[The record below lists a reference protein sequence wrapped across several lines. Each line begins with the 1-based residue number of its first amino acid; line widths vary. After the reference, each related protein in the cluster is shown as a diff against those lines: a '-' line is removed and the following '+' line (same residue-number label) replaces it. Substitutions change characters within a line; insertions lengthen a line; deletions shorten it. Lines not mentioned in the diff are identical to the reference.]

1 MKWAARMGNC
11 EAWGGSL
18 VARRPS
24 SLSRSSR
31 WREYGVSG
39 QSSLGQA
46 AFGQFR
52 SDDIDQV
59 VRRHEGVLRRFIALR
74 VGGGADVDDLVHE
87 VFLRFARSPPDERVE
102 RLDSYL
108 FQTAA
113 NLIRDRARRQ
123 QVRRLAVP
131 EIEEAAASQAPATPE
146 QTLIDRETLTEV
158 RRALADL
165 PERTRHVFLLYR
177 IDGLR
182 HQAIADAL
190 GVSISTVEKDVRRA
204 MAHLTR
210 RVRRP

>member
-1 MKWAARMGNC
+1 M
-11 EAWGGSL
+11 
-18 VARRPS
+18 
-24 SLSRSSR
+24 
-31 WREYGVSG
+31 SG
-39 QSSLGQA
+39 QSSLSQA
-46 AFGQFR
+46 AFGPVALGQVR
-52 SDDIDQV
+52 SDDIDQI

-87 VFLRFARSPPDERVE
+87 VFLRFARRPPEGVE

-131 EIEEAAASQAPATPE
+131 EIEDAAASQAPATPE
-146 QTLIDRETLTEV
+146 QTLIDRETLTQV

-165 PERTRHVFLLYR
+165 PERTRHIFLLYR

-190 GVSISTVEKDVRRA
+190 GVSISTVE
-204 MAHLTR
+204 
-210 RVRRP
+210 

>member
-1 MKWAARMGNC
+1 M
-11 EAWGGSL
+11 
-18 VARRPS
+18 
-24 SLSRSSR
+24 
-31 WREYGVSG
+31 SG
-39 QSSLGQA
+39 QSAFSPSALSQA
-46 AFGQFR
+46 R
-52 SDDIDQV
+52 SDDIDQI

-87 VFLRFARSPPDERVE
+87 VFLRFARRPPDQGVE

-123 QVRRLAVP
+123 QVRRLATP
-131 EIEEAAASQAPATPE
+131 DIEEAAVAQTPATPE
-146 QTLIDRETLTEV
+146 QTLIDRETLIQV

-190 GVSISTVEKDVRRA
+190 GVSIGTVEKDVRRA

>member
-1 MKWAARMGNC
+1 MSGQ
-11 EAWGGSL
+11 
-18 VARRPS
+18 
-24 SLSRSSR
+24 SRSSQASLSQATF
-31 WREYGVSG
+31 GPA
-39 QSSLGQA
+39 SLGQV
-46 AFGQFR
+46 R
-52 SDDIDQV
+52 SDDVDLA
-59 VRRHEGVLRRFIALR
+59 VRRHEGMLRRFIALR
-74 VGGGADVDDLVHE
+74 VGGSADVDDLVHE
-87 VFLRFARSPPDERVE
+87 VFLRFARRPPNESVE

-123 QVRRLAVP
+123 HVRRLALP
-131 EIEEAAASQAPATPE
+131 EIEEAAAAQAPATPE
-146 QTLIDRETLTEV
+146 QTLIDRETLTQV

-165 PERTRHVFLLYR
+165 PERTRHIFLLYR

>member
-1 MKWAARMGNC
+1 M
-11 EAWGGSL
+11 
-18 VARRPS
+18 
-24 SLSRSSR
+24 
-31 WREYGVSG
+31 SG
-39 QSSLGQA
+39 QSSLSQATFGQA
-46 AFGQFR
+46 ALGQIR

-87 VFLRFARSPPDERVE
+87 VFLRFARRPPDEGVE

>member
-1 MKWAARMGNC
+1 M
-11 EAWGGSL
+11 
-18 VARRPS
+18 
-24 SLSRSSR
+24 
-31 WREYGVSG
+31 SG
-39 QSSLGQA
+39 QSAFSQA
-46 AFGQFR
+46 AIAELRPSG
-52 SDDIDQV
+52 IDEV
-59 VRRHEGVLRRFIALR
+59 VRRHEGMLRRFIALR
-74 VGGGADVDDLVHE
+74 IGGGADVDDLVHE
-87 VFLRFARSPPDERVE
+87 VFLRFARRPPDEGVE

-123 QVRRLAVP
+123 QVRRLAAP
-131 EIEEAAASQAPATPE
+131 EIEEDAAAQVPATPE
-146 QTLIDRETLTEV
+146 QTLIDRETLTQV
-158 RRALADL
+158 RQALADL